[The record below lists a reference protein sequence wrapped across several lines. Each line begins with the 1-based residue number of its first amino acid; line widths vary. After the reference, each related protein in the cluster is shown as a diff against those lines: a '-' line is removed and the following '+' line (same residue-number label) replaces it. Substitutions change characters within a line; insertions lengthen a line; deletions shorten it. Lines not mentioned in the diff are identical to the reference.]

1 MTFLEKYKNLN
12 FAKKDPGME
21 LDPRFIFPRPWPRHC
36 SGVWPPPGL
45 VPGPGPGSPVSG
57 TITIT
62 SVSPSQQSCHHH
74 QLISDNKGVKDK
86 SDKKS
91 DQSK

>member
-1 MTFLEKYKNLN
+1 MISKALLTFWVKYENLN

-36 SGVWPPPGL
+36 SVASPRPGL
-45 VPGPGPGSPVSG
+45 GPGSPVSG

-62 SVSPSQQSCHHH
+62 SVSPSQQSGHQH
-74 QLISDNKGVKDK
+74 QLIKVIITDK
-86 SDKKS
+86 TDKKS
-91 DQSK
+91 ELSR